1 MHLQNNYAVTEDRK
15 AVAGKQ
21 KKAAAK
27 QKKSC
32 RKTAPNAIVRYICSS
47 FVNTGNLMPDILLE
61 YLLLPRSLR
70 QIFSDFPF

>member
-21 KKAAAK
+21 KTEE
-27 QKKSC
+27 SC